1 MSPIVF
7 FLVIKE
13 VVLSNKYDGRQ
24 IKNALW
30 IFAVSIK
37 RW

>member
-24 IKNALW
+24 IKMPYGYL
-30 IFAVSIK
+30 
-37 RW
+37 RYP